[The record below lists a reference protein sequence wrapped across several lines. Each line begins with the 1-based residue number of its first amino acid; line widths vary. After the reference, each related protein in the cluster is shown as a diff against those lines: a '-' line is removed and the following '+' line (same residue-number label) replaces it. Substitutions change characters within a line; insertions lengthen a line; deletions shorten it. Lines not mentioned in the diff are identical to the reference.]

1 MSVPVVTIF
10 DIGKTNKKIFL
21 FDENYNVV
29 YEKNEVLPETVD
41 EDGDACEDVVALGKW
56 IIDSLDEVMN
66 NKDFDVKAVNIATY
80 GASFV
85 FVNADKSVSLPLYNY
100 LKLYPAD
107 LKKKFYDQFGGEKE
121 FSIETASP
129 VLGSLNS
136 GMLLYRLKKERP
148 KVFSKIKFAL
158 HLPQYVSFLL
168 TGIAYS
174 DLTSIGCHTNLWN
187 FTENKYHRWLAE
199 EGIEKKLAPI
209 IPTNHTNEIKIGKK
223 KVYVGIGLHDSSAA
237 LIPYLINFSEPFV
250 LISTGTWCITLNPF
264 NKTQL
269 TEDELKK
276 DCLCY
281 LQFNGNPVKASRFFA
296 GHFHD
301 EQSERIAKHFAVDP
315 MFYKQVKFNEVAI
328 ANFSKQK
335 KTDETI
341 LDKSLFANRDLN
353 QFKTAAEAYIQLMV
367 DLVSQQTYS
376 TQLVL
381 QGGDVKSIYV
391 DGGFCNNSLFM
402 NFLAMQFPNKQVYAA
417 TLAQAT
423 ALGAAL
429 AIHSSWNTKPIPKN
443 LVQLKSYSFAKEHQ
457 L

>member
-1 MSVPVVTIF
+1 MAVPVVTIF

-21 FDENYNVV
+21 FNENYNVV
-29 YEKNEVLPETVD
+29 YEKTEVLPETVD
-41 EDGDACEDVVALGKW
+41 EDGDACENVDALSRWIHITLHEILANVEWDVRA
-56 IIDSLDEVMN
+56 IN
-66 NKDFDVKAVNIATY
+66 FATY

-85 FVNADKSVSLPLYNY
+85 FISTDGTPKLPLYNY
-100 LKLYPAD
+100 LKKFPEL
-107 LKKKFYDQFGGEKE
+107 LKAKFYDQHGGERL
-121 FSIETASP
+121 FSLETASP

-136 GMLLYRLKKERP
+136 GMLLYRLKNEKP
-148 KVFSKIKFAL
+148 QVFSKIKYAL
-158 HLPQYVSFLL
+158 HLPQYTSFLISR
-168 TGIAYS
+168 IAYS

-187 FTENKYHRWLAE
+187 FKENKYHHWLLK

-209 IPTNHTNEIKIGKK
+209 IPTNHTNEIKIEKK
-223 KVYVGIGLHDSSAA
+223 RIHVGIGLHDSSAA
-237 LIPYLINFSEPFV
+237 LIPYLINFSEPFA

-264 NKTQL
+264 NQSPL
-269 TEDELKK
+269 AEAELKQ

-281 LQFNGNPVKASRFFA
+281 LQYNGNTVKASRLFG

-301 EQSERIAKHFAVDP
+301 EQSERIAKHFGVNP
-315 MFYKQVKFNEVAI
+315 MFYKEIKFNEVAI
-328 ANFSKQK
+328 AQFSKQK
-335 KTDETI
+335 KRDEII
-341 LDKSLFANRDLN
+341 LDKSLFANRDLS
-353 QFKTAAEAYIQLMV
+353 QFKTAEQAYIQMMV
-367 DLVSQQTYS
+367 DLVAQQAYS
-376 TQLVL
+376 TQLVI
-381 QGGDVKSIYV
+381 QGGDIKSIYV

-402 NFLAMQFPNKQVYAA
+402 NLLAMQFPSKQIYAA

>member
-1 MSVPVVTIF
+1 MSIPVIIIF

-21 FDENYNVV
+21 FDESYNVV
-29 YEKNEVLPETVD
+29 YEKSELLPETVD
-41 EDGDACEDVVALGKW
+41 EDGDACENVTSLNNW
-56 IIDSLDEVMN
+56 IVESLHEVLN
-66 NKDFDVKAVNIATY
+66 NQNFDIKAVNAATY

-85 FVNADKSVSLPLYNY
+85 FVNTDKSVTLPLYNY
-100 LKLYPAD
+100 LKSYPAD
-107 LKKKFYDQFGGEKE
+107 LKKKFYDQFGGEKN
-121 FSIETASP
+121 FSLETASP

-136 GMLLYRLKKERP
+136 GMQLYRLKHEKP
-148 KVFSKIKFAL
+148 KVFSKIRFAL

-168 TGIAYS
+168 SGMAYS

-187 FTENKYHRWLAE
+187 FTENKYHSWLAE
-199 EGIEKKLAPI
+199 EGIEKKLGPI
-209 IPTNHTNEIKIGKK
+209 IPANHTNEIKIEKK
-223 KVYVGIGLHDSSAA
+223 KVHVGIGLHDSSAA
-237 LIPYLINFSEPFV
+237 LIPYLMNFSEPFA

-264 NKTQL
+264 NRSSL
-269 TEDELKK
+269 TADELKQ

-281 LQFNGNPVKASRFFA
+281 LQYNGNSVKASRLFA

-301 EQSERIAKHFAVDP
+301 EQSERIAKHFSVDP
-315 MFYKQVKFNEVAI
+315 MFYKKIKFNEVAI
-328 ANFSKQK
+328 AQFSKQ
-335 KTDETI
+335 EQNAEML
-341 LDKSLFANRDLN
+341 LDKPLFVNRDLN
-353 QFKTAAEAYIQLMV
+353 QFKIPEQAYIQLMV

-381 QGGDVKSIYV
+381 RGGDVKSIYV

-402 NFLAMQFPNKQVYAA
+402 NFVAMQFPNKQVYAA

>member
-1 MSVPVVTIF
+1 MPVPVITIF

-29 YEKNEVLPETVD
+29 YEKSELLPETVD
-41 EDGDACEDVVALGKW
+41 EDGDACENVALLNRW
-56 IIDSLDEVMN
+56 IIESLREVLN
-66 NKDFDVKAVNIATY
+66 NKDFDIKAVNIATY

-85 FVNADKSVSLPLYNY
+85 FVNGDGSVSLPLYNY
-100 LKLYPAD
+100 LKSFPPV
-107 LKKKFYDQFGGEKE
+107 LKKQFYDKFGGEKD
-121 FSIETASP
+121 FSIQTASP
-129 VLGSLNS
+129 VLGNLNS
-136 GMLLYRLKKERP
+136 GMLLYRLKNEKP

-168 TGIAYS
+168 SGIAYS

-199 EGIEKKLAPI
+199 EEIEKKLGPI
-209 IPTNHTNEIKIGKK
+209 IPANHTNEIKIGKK
-223 KVYVGIGLHDSSAA
+223 KVHVGIGLHDSSAA
-237 LIPYLINFSEPFV
+237 LIPYLMNFSEPFV
-250 LISTGTWCITLNPF
+250 LISTGTWCISLNPF
-264 NKTQL
+264 NRSPL
-269 TEDELKK
+269 TADELKQ

-281 LQFNGNPVKASRFFA
+281 LQYNGNPVKASRLFA

-301 EQSERIAKHFAVDP
+301 EQSERIAKHFSVDSI
-315 MFYKQVKFNEVAI
+315 FYKNVKFNEVAI
-328 ANFSKQK
+328 AQFSKQK
-335 KTDETI
+335 KHDETI
-341 LDKSLFANRDLN
+341 LDRSLFADRDLG
-353 QFKTAAEAYIQLMV
+353 QFKTPEHAYIQLMV
-367 DLVSQQTYS
+367 DLVAQQAYS

-381 QGGDVKSIYV
+381 RAGEVKSIYV

-429 AIHSSWNTKPIPKN
+429 AIHSSWNTQPIPKN